1 MKSGLWPDFLQKPQA
16 SWLRTLI
23 VIAVVSWMA
32 FYPIYSSY
40 YKANAVDHY
49 RRHMEHLR
57 GNSMFFNPWQ
67 YRILCPEI
75 IEGLYWVADHT
86 VFAVVEIK
94 GIDLNLPGDQADK
107 NTVTQELVKQLKNPE
122 FIKYTLIFVGF
133 RFVQNVVLILLCY
146 YYFSLFVRNKL
157 LIVFGLMV
165 AVLFMG
171 NSVMDADFTFNTY
184 MDITLYIAAGIVLVT
199 GRSPLWIIALT
210 IIGAL
215 NRETALFIPALYFFS
230 RFSWTDWPS
239 IPNLI
244 RNNGR
249 VIGIT
254 AVCAVCFVGIF
265 VAIRAYYGLQPVS
278 TWRVAAGWP
287 MLKLNMLSSVS
298 IKTYNELFGATGLTI
313 IWSLLIYSKMSKD
326 LKLFF
331 LVLVPVWFILHLVT
345 AIAYQA
351 RLFLVPVLL
360 VLLPAVLEHIER
372 SFTRIPNSRFQIPD

>member
-1 MKSGLWPDFLQKPQA
+1 MKSGLWSEFFQTPQ
-16 SWLRTLI
+16 SKWLRMLI
-23 VIAVVSWMA
+23 VALVVGWMA
-32 FYPIYSSY
+32 FYPIYCSY

-49 RRHMEHLR
+49 RRHMEHVK

-75 IEGLYWVADHT
+75 IEGLYWIADHT
-86 VFAVVEIK
+86 IFAVVEIK
-94 GIDLNLPGDQADK
+94 GINLNLPGDQSDK
-107 NTVTQELVKQLKNPE
+107 NQVTQELVKQLKNPE
-122 FIKYTLIFVGF
+122 FIKYTIIFVGF
-133 RFVQNVVLILLCY
+133 RFAQNVVLIFLCY

-165 AVLFMG
+165 ATLFMG

-199 GRSPLWIIALT
+199 GRSALWIIALT

-215 NRETALFIPALYFFS
+215 NRETALFIPVLYFFS
-230 RFSWTDWPS
+230 KFSWSAWPS

-244 RNNGR
+244 KNNSR

-254 AVCAVCFVGIF
+254 TVCAVFFVGIF
-265 VAIRAYYGLQPVS
+265 VAIRMYYGLQPVS
-278 TWRVAAGWP
+278 TWRVSAGWP
-287 MLKLNMLSSVS
+287 MLKLNLFSSVS
-298 IKTYNELFGATGLTI
+298 IKSYMEFFGAVGLTFV
-313 IWSLLIYSKMSKD
+313 WCLLIYPRMSKD

-331 LVLVPVWFILHLVT
+331 LVLVPLWFAIHLAT

-351 RLFLVPVLL
+351 RLFLVPTLL
-360 VLLPAVLEHIER
+360 VLLPAVLEHIE
-372 SFTRIPNSRFQIPD
+372 NSYTDIQNSKFKIQN